1 MSKKR
6 KYLFNNIGKTDE
18 KIFLV
23 YYYDGEATF
32 LRSSGHYFD
41 ETAAIEIMK
50 KHLADGNC
58 SWVVIYND

>member
-6 KYLFNNIGKTDE
+6 KYLFNSISNADE

-23 YYYDGEATF
+23 YYYDGETTF

-41 ETAAIEIMK
+41 ETVAIE
-50 KHLADGNC
+50 
-58 SWVVIYND
+58 

>member
-6 KYLFNNIGKTDE
+6 KYLFNNSKKGAE

-23 YYYDGEATF
+23 YYYDGETTF

-41 ETAAIEIMK
+41 EITAIETMK
-50 KHLADGNC
+50 RHLANGNC
-58 SWVVIYND
+58 SWVVTYNE